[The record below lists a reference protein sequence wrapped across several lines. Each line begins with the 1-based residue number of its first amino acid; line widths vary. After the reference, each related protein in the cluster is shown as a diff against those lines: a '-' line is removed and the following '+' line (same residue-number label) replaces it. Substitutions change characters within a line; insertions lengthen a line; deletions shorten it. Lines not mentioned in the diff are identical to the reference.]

1 MSLSDGFGTGTWGVR
16 AVTAA
21 VIVSVVAGAGV
32 AQANIRLPAIFSDGM
47 VLQRSARVPVWGW
60 AKPDETVA
68 VAIDGRTAD
77 TKADADGRWRA
88 TLDLENAGPGP
99 FEMTVRGDNTLTI
112 KNVAVGEVWLAVG
125 QSNMEWP
132 VAGAIGG
139 PEAIAASANPLVRQF
154 TVRGGV
160 SAVPLEQGSGTWA
173 AAAPGT
179 TGKFSAVGYF
189 FARKLNEELGVPIGV
204 IHAGIGGSVAE
215 AWTSAEALDTVPDLK
230 AGKDRIWKE
239 IADYERH
246 KARFVPD
253 LQAWITANGRA
264 DDRAADPATFT
275 AAEVAADGWAPITV
289 AGEIAAAGLPRT
301 GIFWLR
307 REFDLPAD
315 LGGVF
320 PITCRSRSV
329 ATVYLNGVVVGQSGP
344 EQLAGAGLN
353 LVIKQDRL
361 PPGTVRPGRNVL
373 AIRVY
378 QPATVEKF
386 QCSLAGPWRIKLER
400 GFDDPTTPA
409 PALPKMP
416 PGGAGVAAHLYQ
428 GMIHPL
434 VPYGIRGAIWYQ
446 GEHNAVR
453 GYQYRT
459 AFPLLITDWR
469 RRWGQ
474 GDFPFYF
481 CQLPGYGAKTARPGP
496 SPWAELRESQSLA
509 LALPNTGQAVTLD
522 LGESDDI
529 HPRNKRPA
537 GERLARIALGRD
549 YGKDIPWA
557 GPRFESLA
565 IEGGKAIV
573 TFADVAGGLVALP
586 LAATYD
592 KETLKGRTAP
602 LVRNS
607 PGSELE
613 GFAVCGADRVWHWAD
628 AKIAGA
634 TVIVTSTAVPA
645 PTAVRYAWADNP
657 TCNLANDAGLLAVP
671 FRTDDFP
678 AATAERKY

>member
-1 MSLSDGFGTGTWGVR
+1 MRRFATVAIALFIAAGTGVAR
-16 AVTAA
+16 ADV
-21 VIVSVVAGAGV
+21 
-32 AQANIRLPAIFSDGM
+32 RLPAIFSDGM

-60 AKPDETVA
+60 AKPDEKVA
-68 VAIDGRTAD
+68 VAIDGRTAE
-77 TKADADGRWRA
+77 TKADANGRWKA

-99 FEMTVRGDNTLTI
+99 FEMTVHGDNTLTI
-112 KNVAVGEVWLAVG
+112 RNVAVGEVWLAVG
-125 QSNMEWP
+125 QSNMQWP

-139 PEAIAASANPLVRQF
+139 AEAIAASANPRVRQF
-154 TVRGGV
+154 TVGGGV
-160 SAVPLEQGSGTWA
+160 SAVPLEQGQGRWA
-173 AAAPGT
+173 AAAPQT

-189 FARKLNEELGVPIGV
+189 FARQLNEVLGVPVGV
-204 IHAGIGGSVAE
+204 IHAGIGGSVVE

-230 AGKDRIWKE
+230 AAKDRIWKE
-239 IADYERH
+239 VADYERF
-246 KARFVPD
+246 KASFVPD
-253 LQAWITANGRA
+253 LRAWISAHGRA
-264 DDRAADPATFT
+264 DDRPADPASFT
-275 AAEVAADGWAPITV
+275 AAEVAADGWAPLAV
-289 AGEIAAAGLPRT
+289 PGEIAAAGLPRT

-315 LGGVF
+315 LAGVF
-320 PITCRSRSV
+320 PVTCRSRSV
-329 ATVYLNGVVVGQSGP
+329 ATVYLNGVVVGQSRL

-353 LVIKQDRL
+353 LVIQKDRL
-361 PPGTVRPGRNVL
+361 PAGAVRAGRNVL
-373 AIRVY
+373 AIRFH

-409 PALPKMP
+409 PTPPLMP
-416 PGGAGVAAHLYQ
+416 PGGASVAAHLYQ

-453 GYQYRT
+453 GYHYRT

-481 CQLPGYGAKTARPGP
+481 CQLPGYGAKTAKPRE
-496 SPWAELRESQSLA
+496 SPWAELRESQSLT
-509 LALPNTGQAVTLD
+509 LGLPNTGQAVTLD
-522 LGESDDI
+522 LGESADI

-537 GERLARIALGRD
+537 GERLARIALARD
-549 YGKDIPWA
+549 YDQDIPWA

-565 IEGGKAIV
+565 IDGGKAIV
-573 TFADVAGGLVALP
+573 TFTDVAGGLVPLP

-592 KETLKGRTAP
+592 VETLKGRTAP

-607 PGSELE
+607 PRSEVE
-613 GFAVCGADRVWHWAD
+613 GFAVCGADKVWHWAD
-628 AKIAGA
+628 ARIDGN
-634 TVIVTSTAVPA
+634 TVIVTSAAVPA
-645 PTAVRYAWADNP
+645 PVAVRYAWADNP
-657 TCNLANDAGLLAVP
+657 TCNLANDAGLLAAP

-678 AATAERKY
+678 AVTAPRKY